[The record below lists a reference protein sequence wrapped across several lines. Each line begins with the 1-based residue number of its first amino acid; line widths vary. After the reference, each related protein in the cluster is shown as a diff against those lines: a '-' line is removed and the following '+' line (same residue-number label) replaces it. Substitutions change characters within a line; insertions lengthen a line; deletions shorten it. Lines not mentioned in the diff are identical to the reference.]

1 MDSDRL
7 LDRRRD
13 LVGGCV
19 SGFTCK
25 DERATAPHSPC
36 ERQHGPAVAQKH
48 PVAIRH
54 WQGLFDALCV
64 HQLDVANSDDGRSRD
79 HIAFVALIKGK
90 FEGAGNDGA
99 ARVAFCCAGS
109 CGDQPGNEGVV
120 VIRVDPAP
128 LFGFIDGNGE
138 KIGIAA
144 YCVLHRGYLPDIYV
158 HERCVVGVKGGY
170 MRLRLAMAAL
180 AIGFACTAAIS
191 RTPTE
196 QARVD
201 AVLKELAVID
211 EEREAIKANAAE
223 IDTRENIRR
232 EEVDSLRLRFP
243 GVVLP
248 DDAKS
253 AQMET
258 GLWEYR
264 QRRGDTV
271 RAIVERDVQ
280 ASREKSCAAYK
291 RMESVRAE
299 IEASEGYKK
308 ATLAERMELRRT
320 WEAFYSD
327 AYREIGNPCLP
338 RQE

>member
-1 MDSDRL
+1 
-7 LDRRRD
+7 
-13 LVGGCV
+13 
-19 SGFTCK
+19 
-25 DERATAPHSPC
+25 
-36 ERQHGPAVAQKH
+36 
-48 PVAIRH
+48 
-54 WQGLFDALCV
+54 
-64 HQLDVANSDDGRSRD
+64 
-79 HIAFVALIKGK
+79 
-90 FEGAGNDGA
+90 
-99 ARVAFCCAGS
+99 
-109 CGDQPGNEGVV
+109 
-120 VIRVDPAP
+120 
-128 LFGFIDGNGE
+128 
-138 KIGIAA
+138 
-144 YCVLHRGYLPDIYV
+144 
-158 HERCVVGVKGGY
+158 
-170 MRLRLAMAAL
+170 MAAL